1 MGKTNVFKFS
11 RLSEL
16 KRRRHRAILNKFLF
30 SFFGLLAIFIL
41 SAYLSHLNS
50 LNISEIEISGNKTI
64 DTEAVKETVQEQIS
78 GKYLWL
84 FPKTNILYYSKSNIK
99 NKLLD
104 EFKRIKSVDLSILLR
119 RQVKI
124 IFSKYFWQNERRRI
138 YGAEKRQ
145 FRTLDVRKPDV
156 QRPKPVILWT
166 RTVMFLTKRHISP
179 GSYFK
184 FYGSADLGSY
194 FSKQNFKQLI
204 SFRDILLGIGLKP
217 IALYVTNDGDVQ
229 VFLSG
234 GASLATDPKIMFKA
248 DADFQNIAENLE
260 AALTTE
266 PLSQNSK
273 INTLR
278 YNILICDLTTRFI
291 TNFYEKLL
299 AKFKKTCPQ
308 CFRHSWCRRAFFLL
322 APMSDVT
329 DIAFRFILAK
339 YGKDR
344 ENKDRVVFWTEFVAA
359 DGYATNWPRKS

>member
-1 MGKTNVFKFS
+1 MEKRNVLNS
-11 RLSEL
+11 PRLSEL

-104 EFKRIKSVDLSILLR
+104 EFKRIKSVDLSILPT
-119 RQVKI
+119 QAGK
-124 IFSKYFWQNERRRI
+124 NN
-138 YGAEKRQ
+138 
-145 FRTLDVRKPDV
+145 
-156 QRPKPVILWT
+156 ILQI
-166 RTVMFLTKRHISP
+166 FLTERTAAYIWCGETPVSDVGRP
-179 GSYFK
+179 ETGRPTSETCYFMDADGYVFDEAPYFSGEVYFK

-266 PLSQNSK
+266 PLQSEFKNKYS
-273 INTLR
+273 TLQ
-278 YNILICDLTTRFI
+278 YIDLRF
-291 TNFYEKLL
+291 NNKVYY
-299 AKFKKTCPQ
+299 KF
-308 CFRHSWCRRAFFLL
+308 L
-322 APMSDVT
+322 
-329 DIAFRFILAK
+329 
-339 YGKDR
+339 
-344 ENKDRVVFWTEFVAA
+344 
-359 DGYATNWPRKS
+359 